1 MSWQLSTPTDTQVLF
16 QKKTNM
22 KLLFIQNV
30 CILNNCKD
38 RDQLIICRVQ
48 PFLSS
53 VEFLHPM
60 YLDSFKYQLCSF
72 GNIKCVQTYVPGFN
86 MYYLEI
92 GPKYSSFVKQNHMS
106 WPIIFCFLN
115 QTTHSS
121 FWIQKT
127 QVVCPRDYC
136 ICKPQQ
142 PFF

>member
-1 MSWQLSTPTDTQVLF
+1 
-16 QKKTNM
+16 M

-38 RDQLIICRVQ
+38 RDQLIICRVY

-106 WPIIFCFLN
+106 WPIIFCFLH
-115 QTTHSS
+115 QTISHPALSS
-121 FWIQKT
+121 KGQSKASEFWQIIPQVSKCTKIGETIQKT
-127 QVVCPRDYC
+127 APPHWCTVS
-136 ICKPQQ
+136 
-142 PFF
+142 